1 MAGRLLAARF
11 FNNKTELMSYKY
23 VPTTVVTPNNKQ
35 EKYSALI
42 TLLLTEVPLNLWNG
56 RSILKRDTTA
66 MLSS

>member
-1 MAGRLLAARF
+1 MCQQLYLPRL
-11 FNNKTELMSYKY
+11 NTD
-23 VPTTVVTPNNKQ
+23 VVVTPNNKQ